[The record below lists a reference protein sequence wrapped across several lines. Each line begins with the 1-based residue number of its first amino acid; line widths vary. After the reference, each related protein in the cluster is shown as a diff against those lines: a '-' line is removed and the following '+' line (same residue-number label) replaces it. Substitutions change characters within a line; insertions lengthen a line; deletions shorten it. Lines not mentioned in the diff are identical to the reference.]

1 MLLDFL
7 EIIIFISAIFGIF
20 LYANKLNNKF
30 QLQLPECKSFFWG
43 YFMGIFNVSS
53 SILFIVVSLSVTVNS
68 DPPPPLALFLFI
80 AFVGLLGLV
89 LGYLIIKRSKV
100 ALILFTVISLN
111 PVFWIINFIYI
122 KNRWD
127 ELK

>member
-1 MLLDFL
+1 MFPGIL
-7 EIIIFISAIFGIF
+7 EIIIIISAILGVF
-20 LYANKLNNKF
+20 LYTNKLNNKF

-43 YFMGIFNVSS
+43 YFMGVFNVSS

-68 DPPPPLALFLFI
+68 DNPPLALFLFI